1 MPEQVLENKT
11 EKEQDKTES
20 ILSIRHLG
28 KRFQIGNKSVDVLKD
43 INLEVKK
50 GEVVSIIG
58 SSGCG
63 KSTLLKLI
71 ISLEDVSEGE
81 IRIEDKVIDGPSE
94 KCSMIFQEARLFP
107 WLSVEQNIEFTL
119 DTKDERYRHDKKKVK
134 DTVQDYINLVG
145 LQGFEKAVPSQLS
158 GGMQQR
164 VSIAR
169 ALSTNPEI
177 LLLDE
182 PFGALDAFTRISMQ
196 EETLR
201 IWEKERTTMILV
213 THDIDEAIYLSDR
226 IIVLSS
232 KPANIKADIKVS
244 LPRPRERSS
253 IDFLNLR
260 RKVMLALFDKG
271 QFAHDIEYY
280 I

>member
-1 MPEQVLENKT
+1 MEEVKN
-11 EKEQDKTES
+11 
-20 ILSIRHLG
+20 ILSIQHV
-28 KRFQIGNKSVDVLKD
+28 KKDFQIGNERVEVLKD
-43 INLEVKK
+43 VNLDIKE
-50 GEVVSIIG
+50 GEFVSIVG
-58 SSGCG
+58 ASGCG

-71 ISLEDVSEGE
+71 LSLEDTTGGE
-81 IRIEDKVIDGPSE
+81 ILIDGEKVDSPSE
-94 KCSMIFQEARLFP
+94 KCNMIFQEARLFP
-107 WLSVEQNIEFTL
+107 WLSVEQNIAFTMP
-119 DTKDERYRHDKKKVK
+119 KEISKQEQKKMVAEH
-134 DTVQDYINLVG
+134 IELVG
-145 LQGFEKAVPSQLS
+145 LSGFEKATPSQLS

-169 ALSTNPEI
+169 ALATKPEI

-182 PFGALDAFTRISMQ
+182 PFGALDAFTRINMQ

-201 IWEKERTTMILV
+201 IWEQEKTTMLLV

-232 KPANIKADIKVS
+232 KPGCVKADIPVT

-253 IDFLNLR
+253 YDFLQLR
-260 RKVMLALFDKG
+260 RKVMLELFDKENM
-271 QFAHDIEYY
+271 QYDLEYY